1 MKHEAFVFKKR
12 KKWSKG
18 RKEEGSRQEGKKE
31 GREDQIAELFK
42 SCTKN
47 EGNMTEALNLKNSNI
62 SSLESNLSSYKTF
75 SKRDIQRK
83 DKDSDGNRGC
93 IFMIEML

>member
-31 GREDQIAELFK
+31 GREDQIELFK